1 MTYYQLNQYNSYY
14 QLGTYLLSN
23 HSMEGDSDYNMESS
37 SEEVHLDLAK
47 SVEGFATS
55 MVRFGELLE
64 RTRENFRQM
73 SDIETMPT
81 DTTVSELTKEN
92 LSLRREND
100 RLKREIVQLKA
111 MQLRGS
117 PYPRDYFI
125 APPALQ
131 QPNRVCYFHS
141 KFGAAANRCQPPC
154 NWQAN
159 MEMNK

>member
-14 QLGTYLLSN
+14 QLGTYLPSNSN
-23 HSMEGDSDYNMESS
+23 HSMEGS

-81 DTTVSELTKEN
+81 ESTVSELTKEN

-131 QPNRVCYFHS
+131 QPNRACYFHT

-159 MEMNK
+159 TETNI